1 MNLTLDRIA
10 QHLVADGR
18 GILAAD
24 ESTTT
29 CGTRLAAV
37 GLANTE
43 DNRRAWRDL
52 LFTAPKLE
60 KYISGVI
67 LYDETIRQTGLNGK
81 PFVEMLQA
89 RGIMPGIKVDKGT
102 TAVPGSPHEF
112 ITEGLDGLP
121 TRVKEYAKMGATFA
135 KWRGVI
141 KIAADLP
148 TVTCIQQNANALAR
162 YAAICQENGL
172 VPIVEPEVLMDG
184 THSIDHS
191 FTVTEMVLHE
201 VFNALYRHGVE
212 LEAMLLKPSMVIAGD
227 RAKKQAIPEEV
238 ADWTLACLQR
248 TVPVAVPGIVFLSG
262 GQSDKDATLH
272 LDLMNKA
279 YEGTPP
285 WALTYSYG
293 RALQNAA
300 MSVWRGSPKNVKAA
314 QIALIKRCELNTL
327 AAQGKYKPKFEK

>member
-1 MNLTLDRIA
+1 MNLTLDHIA

-29 CGTRLAAV
+29 CGNRLAQV

-43 DNRRAWRDL
+43 EHRRTWRDL
-52 LFTAPKLE
+52 LLTTPKLE

-67 LYDETIRQTGLNGK
+67 LYDETLRQNSLSGK
-81 PFVEMLQA
+81 PFAKVLQA
-89 RGIMPGIKVDKGT
+89 KGILTGIKLDKGT
-102 TAVPGSPHEF
+102 TALPGSPHEF

-121 TRVKEYAKMGATFA
+121 LRVKEYVKLGASFA
-135 KWRGVI
+135 KWRAVI
-141 KIAADLP
+141 KIAPDLP
-148 TVTCIQQNANALAR
+148 TVTGIQQNAHALAR
-162 YAAICQENGL
+162 YAAICQDNGL
-172 VPIVEPEVLMDG
+172 VPIVEPEILMDG

-212 LEAMLLKPSMVIAGD
+212 LEAMLLKPSMVITGD
-227 RAKKQAIPEEV
+227 RAKTQATPAEV

-262 GQSDKDATLH
+262 GQADADATLH

-279 YEGTPP
+279 YQGASP
-285 WALTYSYG
+285 WALSYSYG
-293 RALQNAA
+293 RALQNSAMAA
-300 MSVWRGSPKNVKAA
+300 WRGNPKNVKAG
-314 QIALIKRCELNTL
+314 QQALLKRCALNSL
-327 AAQGKYKPKFEK
+327 AAVGQYRPKLEK

>member
-1 MNLTLDRIA
+1 MNITLDHIA
-10 QHLVADGR
+10 QQLVAGGR

-37 GLANTE
+37 GLSNTE
-43 DNRRAWRDL
+43 EHRRAWRDL
-52 LFTAPKLE
+52 LLTTPKLE

-67 LYDETIRQTGLNGK
+67 LYDETIRQSGLNGK
-81 PFVEMLQA
+81 PFVEILRA
-89 RGIMPGIKVDKGT
+89 KGIMAGIKVDKGT
-102 TAVPGSPHEF
+102 AVLPGSANEF

-121 TRVKEYAKMGATFA
+121 GRVKEYAKMGATFA

-141 KIAADLP
+141 KISAELP
-148 TVTCIQQNANALAR
+148 TVTCIQQNAAALAR
-162 YAAICQENGL
+162 YAAICQDNGL

-184 THSIDHS
+184 THGISHS

-227 RAKKQAIPEEV
+227 RAKVQAGPEEV

-262 GQSDKDATLH
+262 GQSDADATLH

-279 YEGTPP
+279 YQGTPP
-285 WALTYSYG
+285 WTLSYSYG

-300 MSVWRGSPKNVKAA
+300 MSAWRGNPKNVKAA
-314 QIALIKRCELNTL
+314 QAALMKRCELNTL
-327 AAQGKYKPKFEK
+327 AAQGKYKPKLEK